1 MRAIKQRKQSQ
12 GLTIIEMI
20 VIVAV
25 VALLV
30 GLIGLWAYREIQNVY
45 ARFTLTWTKAPT
57 TIPPAPGTGTF
68 VYHVTRQLDASSPI
82 ENYKGRSV
90 KFDLAVTKGNGTIV
104 SCNAQVLPS
113 PSMTCTA
120 DSDANGDLT
129 IIVSLEKNGEANLTA
144 TDVKTN
150 KSDPPKSFSAP

>member
-1 MRAIKQRKQSQ
+1 MRMTKQRNQSQ

-30 GLIGLWAYREIQNVY
+30 GLIGLWAYKKIQNVY
-45 ARFTLTWTKAPT
+45 ARFTLTWTTAPA
-57 TIPPAPGTGTF
+57 TIAPAPGTGKF
-68 VYHVTRQLDASSPI
+68 VYHVTRQVDASSPV
-82 ENYKGRSV
+82 ENYEGRSV
-90 KFDLAVTKGNGTIV
+90 KFDLAVTKGSGTIV
-104 SCNAQVLPS
+104 SCNAKALPK

-120 DSDANGDLT
+120 DSDSNGDLT
-129 IIVSLEKNGEANLTA
+129 IIVSLEKSSAANLTA
-144 TDVKTN
+144 TDVKSN